1 MYMIND
7 QRSVQSRPPQKSKE
21 ILKKLDVNIQEFH
34 YLLQILKFE
43 NINKGDLNKGD
54 KTYDKLE
61 KILEKSLSELQ
72 DIFSNSNLKKYSK
85 TKQFLVVI
93 FQIINY

>member
-34 YLLQILKFE
+34 
-43 NINKGDLNKGD
+43 
-54 KTYDKLE
+54 
-61 KILEKSLSELQ
+61 
-72 DIFSNSNLKKYSK
+72 
-85 TKQFLVVI
+85 
-93 FQIINY
+93 